1 MQLNEVIEE
10 NSIATISKRTRLSV
24 ENIEKLVHRDF
35 SDMKRVKALGFIS
48 ILEREFGIELS
59 ALKKECA
66 EYFSS
71 YPDEEFDAK
80 LVVTVPESSDRIT
93 GKASKFLMLLI
104 LFAIGYGAWYFFAN
118 KGDTQDTNTTGS
130 STSFIG
136 SIVNQAQEWLG
147 NSSALDTDNV
157 PVSTE
162 GVWAE
167 SDTEKNTTQS
177 TSQEAQANAV
187 SSQDQNSDEVNDSA
201 AEEQIIREVKEEQKE
216 IIAQERGPSNTDK
229 DLSDDIPS
237 DESLAVEVPSM
248 VNETNADEI
257 VSIEKKSAEQS
268 EVASNPKPRK
278 EKQAASSSIGMGIVT
293 LHPTKKVWVG
303 YTDLSTMKRAAKVIE
318 EDIDFDTSSGSWI
331 LVSGHN
337 AIDFVIKGKATTPE
351 KKGKNYF
358 LIKDGK
364 VKDISQEEFQKLNK
378 STVW

>member
-35 SDMKRVKALGFIS
+35 SGMKRVKALGFIS

-59 ALKKECA
+59 SLKKECA
-66 EYFSS
+66 EHFSS

-80 LVVTVPESSDRIT
+80 LVVTIPESGEHVG
-93 GKASKFLMLLI
+93 GKTSKLLMLLI
-104 LFAIGYGAWYFFAN
+104 LFAVGYGAWYFFAN
-118 KGDTQDTNTTGS
+118 KGDTQDSNTTS
-130 STSFIG
+130 STSLIG

-147 NSSALDTDNV
+147 NSSALDADNV
-157 PVSTE
+157 PVPTE

-167 SDTEKNTTQS
+167 SDIEKNATQP

-187 SSQDQNSDEVNDSA
+187 SSQDQNSDEANDSA

-216 IIAQERGPSNTDK
+216 IIAQERESNNTDAN
-229 DLSDDIPS
+229 LSDNTLA
-237 DESLAVEVPSM
+237 DESLAIEVPSM

-257 VSIEKKSAEQS
+257 VSIEKKSVEQS
-268 EVASNPKPRK
+268 EVASKPKPRK

-331 LVSGHN
+331 LVAGHN
-337 AIDFVIKGKATTPE
+337 AIDFVIKGKTITP
-351 KKGKNYF
+351 KKREKNYF
-358 LIKDGK
+358 LIKNGK